1 MNDRRISVQIIDI
14 AGYVAR
20 FDSYQAFRSFIE
32 AETTFWEVAQQ
43 RLGDRAINQA
53 YVNIGPTLRH
63 FLNQVDANLPSWS
76 GLEETAFTGQ
86 LNWAIQN
93 YFPSSQ
99 STWLWSGQP
108 FVAAYLDCFA
118 TYGAPA
124 GQSFIDYVVR
134 NSTGGISN
142 ADSFKGYMFG
152 YEFQHQGSEILQ
164 RSKSEADSLERLRA
178 QYVDAR
184 NELFGETDAVREEI
198 RNWDQQHRAQ
208 SNRRLAAQKRLNK
221 AIVHK
226 NEERFASSLTHMH
239 EELNAWQSKVTELE
253 NLYQEKLKLQKP
265 AEYWAKAAK
274 RYGLQG
280 GLWALTMVAAIVL
293 GLVYFREFFLTW
305 LQGKQLPLQLNSLQG
320 VVLFGSIAAVYA
332 FLLKT
337 LSRLAF
343 SAFHLMRDAE
353 EREQL
358 TYLYLALSNE
368 SAVDE
373 KSREIVLQA
382 LFSRSETG
390 LLANENGPTMPGI
403 EMLKAATGKG

>member
-20 FDSYQAFRSFIE
+20 FDSYQAFRGFIE
-32 AETTFWEVAQQ
+32 AETTFWEAAQK

-76 GLEETAFTGQ
+76 GLEEAAFTAQ

-93 YFPSSQ
+93 YFPSTQ
-99 STWLWSGQP
+99 SAWLWSGQP
-108 FVAAYLDCFA
+108 YVAAYLDCFA
-118 TYGAPA
+118 EYGALA
-124 GQSFIDYVVR
+124 AQAFIDYLAR
-134 NSTGGISN
+134 NSTTNIGY

-164 RSKSEADSLERLRA
+164 RSKSEADSLERLRT

-184 NELFGETDAVREEI
+184 NELFGETDAVREDI
-198 RNWDQQHRAQ
+198 RNWDLQHRIQ
-208 SNRRLAAQKRLNK
+208 SNRRFLAQKRLNK
-221 AIVHK
+221 AIVRK
-226 NEERFASSLTHMH
+226 NDEHFTNSLAQMD
-239 EELNAWQSKVTELE
+239 EKLMGWQKRVGELE
-253 NLYQEKLKLQKP
+253 AMYQEKLRLEKP

-274 RYGLQG
+274 RYGIQG
-280 GLWALTMVAAIVL
+280 ALWALAIVAAILL
-293 GLVYFREFFLTW
+293 GLVYFHEFFVTW

-337 LSRLAF
+337 LSRLVF

-390 LLANENGPTMPGI
+390 LLANESGPTMPGI
-403 EMLKAATGKG
+403 DLAKAAVGKG